1 MPVASAYS
9 CRAGLFDEMIELARS
24 PHPRCGT
31 IVDRILSMPAAR
43 LGELWSRADVMFRRM
58 GATFNVYSE
67 RRGVERILPFDPIPR
82 IIAAQTWNE
91 LETGLIQRVRAL
103 NAFITDVYAE
113 GAIMNDAIVPRDL
126 VLACPQ
132 FRREA
137 AGIHPPL
144 GNFITVA
151 GIDLVRGAD
160 GRFFVL
166 EDNVRTPSGVSYVLE
181 NRVVMTRLLPDLMRA
196 AGVRSVEHYAA
207 DLLQS
212 LIEIAPRQNSRP
224 TIALLTPGP
233 FNSAFFEHVFLSQQM
248 GIEMVEGQDLL
259 CMDHKLYMK
268 TVYGLRQIDVLYR
281 RIDDDFL
288 DPLVFRP
295 DSLLGVPGLTSVL
308 RAGNAALANGI
319 GTGIA
324 DDKAIY
330 AYTPAM
336 IRYYLGETPILPIV
350 ETYLMRDADV
360 RDEILR
366 HIDRYVIK
374 PTGESGGHGVVIGPH
389 ASEQELED
397 TRAAVL
403 HEPAKFIAQPV
414 LSLSVHPTIVFSAS
428 GVPCLEPRH
437 IDLRPFVLLG
447 AQARVLPGGLTR
459 VALREG
465 SLVVNSSQGGGS
477 KDTWVLGD
485 LTCYGE
491 LRMNF
496 SGPRETSNALNGA
509 RGWSM

>member
-1 MPVASAYS
+1 MV
-9 CRAGLFDEMIELARS
+9 ELAKSPGERS
-24 PHPRCGT
+24 KS
-31 IVDRILSMPAAR
+31 IIESLLSMPSAR
-43 LGELWSRADVMFRRM
+43 LAELWSRADVMFRRM

-67 RRGVERILPFDPIPR
+67 QRGVERILPFDPIPR
-82 IIAAQTWNE
+82 IIDAETWTE
-91 LETGLIQRVRAL
+91 LEAGLIQRVRAL
-103 NAFITDVYAE
+103 NAFIGDVYGE
-113 GAIMNDAIVPRDL
+113 GAIMNDGVVPRDL
-126 VLACPQ
+126 VLGCPQ

-137 AGIHPPL
+137 AGICPPL

-151 GIDLVRGAD
+151 GIDLVRGPD

-181 NRVVMTRLLPDLMRA
+181 NRVVMTRLMPDLIRA
-196 AGVRSVEHYAA
+196 AGVRSVEHYPA

-212 LIEIAPRQNSRP
+212 LLEMAPRQNARP

-259 CMDHKLYMK
+259 CMEHKLYMK
-268 TVYGLRQIDVLYR
+268 TVHGLRQVDVLYR

-295 DSLLGVPGLTSVL
+295 DSFLGVAGLTSVL

-319 GTGIA
+319 GTGVA

-330 AYTPAM
+330 AYTPAI
-336 IRYYLGETPILPIV
+336 IRYYLAEAPILPIV
-350 ETYLMRDADV
+350 ETYLMRDPEI
-360 RDEILR
+360 RDEVLS

-374 PTGESGGHGVVIGPH
+374 PTGESGGYGVVIGPH
-389 ASEQELED
+389 ASEKELEE
-397 TRAAVL
+397 TRARVL
-403 HEPAKFIAQPV
+403 HDPANFIAQPM
-414 LSLSVHPTIVFSAS
+414 LNLSVHPTIIFNAA
-428 GVPCLEPRH
+428 GVPCLESRR

-447 AQARVLPGGLTR
+447 AKPRVLPGGLTR

-465 SLVVNSSQGGGS
+465 SMIVNSSQGGGS
-477 KDTWVLGD
+477 KDTWVV
-485 LTCYGE
+485 E
-491 LRMNF
+491 R
-496 SGPRETSNALNGA
+496 
-509 RGWSM
+509 